1 MADVAINFFELLDA
15 SRKTQTSGVRGAG
28 SPLLFI
34 ASPGTT
40 KTAQINA
47 YCESINHYAETII
60 LGRIPSV
67 DVGGVYAPNF
77 DTGELQHM
85 ITHRLL
91 GDIPGAKGKKYDG
104 ICIFMDEVGNTTDDQ
119 QTAIQ
124 SLVEDRCLE
133 GHKIPDN
140 VWFAFATNPDDSN
153 CGSHKLVRSFLDRV
167 IPIEVTDDDV
177 KESIFP
183 QWLEWAENGGDV
195 HPHVIAFNR
204 WKEGTAFHEFDP
216 NSKEMAQPSPRSWT
230 KLSHVLKTDPGK
242 RSLPLL
248 GKGCIGTG
256 RWNEFQGFLRVAAE
270 MPSVN
275 DILAEPNSAYV
286 PKEPDANYAIVCN
299 IAEGLRRRESL
310 DRKMVESII
319 TYLRRLSETFGVFG
333 FKMATKAHPD
343 FSQKSNAFAQFC
355 VDHKDLRI

>member
-28 SPLLFI
+28 SPLLFM

-40 KTAQINA
+40 KTAQVRS
-47 YCESINHYAETII
+47 YCESINHHCEVII

-67 DVGGVYAPNF
+67 DIGGVYAPNF

-91 GDIPGAKGKKYDG
+91 GEIEAAEGKDG
-104 ICIFMDEVGNTTDDQ
+104 ICLFFDEVGNTTDDQ
-119 QTAIQ
+119 QTSIQ
-124 SLVEDRCLE
+124 SFIEDRCLE
-133 GHKIPDN
+133 GRPVPDN
-140 VWFAFATNPDDSN
+140 VWSVFATNPDDSN

-177 KESIFP
+177 
-183 QWLEWAENGGDV
+183 

-216 NSKEMAQPSPRSWT
+216 NSKDMAQPSPRSWT

-286 PKEPDANYAIVCN
+286 PNEPDANYAIVCN
-299 IAEGLRRRESL
+299 IAEGLKRRENL
-310 DRKMVESII
+310 DREMVDSII